1 CERSHARER
10 SPAQEVRH
18 LTRWSVLPLGNRR
31 ISRAGMFSRS
41 GIVKSHAR
49 EWLTAQ
55 KLPNLTRGNVP
66 PLGNRR
72 ISRAGTVHHS
82 GIVEFHALGQ
92 STAQKLRNLARGSY
106 LSLKNCTFLRAGFF
120 DDEIFSVTTQF
131 LKTHPKIRQ
140 KSNFST
146 EQITGG
152 SIKGNFCV

>member
-1 CERSHARER
+1 RAVTFHRSGIAESHAQERSTARESR
-10 SPAQEVRH
+10 N
-18 LTRWSVLPLGNRR
+18 LTRRSGPPLRNRE
-31 ISRAGMFSRS
+31 ISRAG
-41 GIVKSHAR
+41 A
-49 EWLTAQ
+49 
-55 KLPNLTRGNVP
+55 
-66 PLGNRR
+66 
-72 ISRAGTVHHS
+72 VHHS

-92 STAQKLRNLARGSY
+92 STAQKLQNLARGSY